1 MTPKTD
7 LHQLIQSLTKSEK
20 RYFSLFAKRH
30 VIAEENKYIKL
41 FNCIEKQKEYD
52 EVEVRQL
59 FNYNKAYANLAAE
72 KGYLKE
78 LILKSLKHFHEKN
91 LTDSILY
98 DRLIQIEI
106 LYEKGLFD
114 IGCELIDKSIV
125 LAKKHEKFLIHT
137 QLLIWKINYAIKLN
151 TFDSIFIDSET
162 ASKNVAL
169 FLEALTY
176 KRGYHEL
183 FLMAN
188 KTEGSK
194 NDKQTKEAIATLKP
208 ITKQVEPKS
217 NLGLYY
223 YFSILSFIAVL
234 EKNKK
239 NMLLYFEKSLEIF
252 KKNFLFCKEE
262 PNLYLNSANNY
273 IFSLIISDELKR
285 AEEEISAL
293 QNTTNSLALSSQQ
306 KARTFFNISDNKLL
320 VLSKQNKWN
329 LAHDTAK
336 EIEKEMFIYEK
347 YIDQPRKTYL
357 YFSFSS
363 VHFFSKNYKLVSK
376 FLNRIIKSKEDKAAD
391 TSLISLAMVVQLIVM
406 IETQE
411 LLLFNNKLTSTRKY
425 IKQHQVSGWLL
436 LFCDFLF
443 VHEKNKTSKS
453 NAEMKLKKN
462 LITDNANNETLK
474 QLFGNFDLMKWLKT
488 K

>member
-30 VIAEENKYIKL
+30 IIAGENKYIKL
-41 FNCIEKQKEYD
+41 FNCIKKQKKYD
-52 EVEVRQL
+52 EVKVRQF
-59 FNYNKAYANLAAE
+59 FNYSKTYTNLAAE

-78 LILKSLKHFHEKN
+78 LILKSLKQFHEKN
-91 LTDSILY
+91 FMDAILY

-114 IGCELIDKSIV
+114 MGYELIDKSI
-125 LAKKHEKFLIHT
+125 LMAEKHEKFLIHT
-137 QLLIWKINYAIKLN
+137 QLLIWKINYTIKLN
-151 TFDSIFIDSET
+151 TFDFIFTDSET
-162 ASKNVAL
+162 ASKNIAL
-169 FLEALTY
+169 FLETLTY

-188 KTEGSK
+188 KTEKTK
-194 NDKQTKEAIATLKP
+194 NRKQIKEAISKLKP
-208 ITKQVEPKS
+208 IYKKAEPKS
-217 NLGLYY
+217 NLGAYY
-223 YFSILSFIAVL
+223 YYAILSFIAVL
-234 EKNKK
+234 ENNTI
-239 NMLLYFEKSLEIF
+239 NMLLYFEKSLAVF

-273 IFSLIISDELKR
+273 IFSLIISDELKK
-285 AEEEISAL
+285 AEEEITIL
-293 QNTTNSLALSSQQ
+293 QSTTNTLALTAQQ
-306 KARTFFNISDNKLL
+306 KARTFFNISDNTLL
-320 VLSKQNKWN
+320 VLSKQNKWT
-329 LAHDTAK
+329 LAHETAK
-336 EIEKEMFIYEK
+336 GIEKEMFLYEK

-363 VHFFSKNYKLVSK
+363 IHFFSKNYKLVNK
-376 FLNRIIKSKEDKAAD
+376 FLNKIIKFKEDKEAD
-391 TSLISLAMVVQLIVM
+391 TSLIALAMVVQLLVM

-411 LLLFNNKLTSTRKY
+411 LLLFKSKLTSTRKY
-425 IKQHQVSGWLL
+425 IKQQPVSEWLL

-443 VHEKNKTSKS
+443 LHEKNKASKS
-453 NAEMKLKKN
+453 NIENELKKN
-462 LITDNANNETLK
+462 LITDAANNETLK
-474 QLFGNFDLMKWLKT
+474 KLFGYFDLLKWLEK